1 MIIETAIVQLLL
13 ADATL
18 AALVGDRVYPQDAPQ
33 DAQRPYVVYETS
45 DSVRL
50 ATMTGYL
57 NLRFT
62 AFRFTSFG
70 GDAGG
75 RYVSAKAVDEA
86 IADKLFGF
94 VRGEITHQGETLN
107 VQLIEDEG
115 GEDGLEVP
123 AHADEEG
130 LDYCGRNLRVH
141 WNE

>member
-13 ADATL
+13 ADATVSG
-18 AALVGDRVYPQDAPQ
+18 LVSDRIYPQDAPQ
-33 DAQRPYVVYETS
+33 DAQRPYVVYETA
-45 DSVRL
+45 DSIRL
-50 ATMTGYL
+50 PTITGYL
-57 NLRFT
+57 NLRST
-62 AFRFTSFG
+62 AFRFSSFG

-75 RYVSAKAVDEA
+75 RYVSAKAIDEA
-86 IADKLFGF
+86 ICDKLLPF
-94 VRGEITHQGETLN
+94 RGETTYQSETLN
-107 VQLIEDEG
+107 VQLVEDEG